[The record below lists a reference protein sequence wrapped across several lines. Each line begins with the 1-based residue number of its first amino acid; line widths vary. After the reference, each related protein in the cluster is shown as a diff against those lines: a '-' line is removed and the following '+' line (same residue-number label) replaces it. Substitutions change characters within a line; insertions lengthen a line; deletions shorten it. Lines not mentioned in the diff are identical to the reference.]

1 MHEFCISVLWG
12 WICRDLCVNLQG
24 NGQENMKE
32 AKERKIL
39 SVVTVNYNNAGGLER
54 TARSIADQTRAG
66 DVEWIV
72 IDGGSTDGSLD
83 VLARYADMIAYSV
96 SERDRGVY
104 HAMNKGV
111 DVATGEYLLF
121 LNSGDRLYDTTT
133 VEDFIRRHSTEDVV
147 YGNVVLTDSEG
158 RETGHTVLPP
168 EPLLPSFFWHNNLC
182 HQGIFFSR
190 RCFDTHRY
198 NESLK
203 ISADLELVLTLL
215 YERYRCGGF
224 DRFIARYDDSGMS
237 STPEGKA
244 IMEKEFNEMIHRI
257 FAEGVLAEIQRNFQY
272 QDVDI
277 ARMSIDIINSPRWV
291 RQITRAFLYPL
302 HYFARKSRNRH
313 K

>member
-1 MHEFCISVLWG
+1 MKG
-12 WICRDLCVNLQG
+12 DG
-24 NGQENMKE
+24 N
-32 AKERKIL
+32 RKPL
-39 SVVTVNYNNAGGLER
+39 SVVTVNFNNAAGLER
-54 TARSIADQTRAG
+54 TAASIAAQSRAA

-83 VLARYADMIAYSV
+83 VMNRYSSMTAYSV
-96 SERDRGVY
+96 SEPDRGVY

-111 DVATGEYLLF
+111 EAATGEYLLF
-121 LNSGDRLYDTTT
+121 LNSGDVFYDSSTA
-133 VEDFIRRHSTEDVV
+133 DAFLRRESAEDVV
-147 YGNVVLTDSEG
+147 YGNVVLVDASG

-198 NESLK
+198 NEELR

-215 YERYRCGGF
+215 YQGFRFGSF
-224 DRFIARYDDSGMS
+224 DRFIARYDDGGMS
-237 STPEGKA
+237 ATPEGKA
-244 IMEKEFNEMIHRI
+244 IMQQEFDAMIHRI
-257 FAEGVLAEIQRNFQY
+257 FAPGVLAEIQRNFQY

-277 ARMSIDIINSPRWV
+277 MRMSMDIVHSPRLM
-291 RQITRAFLYPL
+291 RHLTRLFLYPL
-302 HYFARKSRNRH
+302 HALAQLMK